1 MGHNQISEAKQNLR
15 QSFNSEHD
23 VLEVSKVNPMLIM
36 SCNDEP
42 QKIEVENFYEVPQEL
57 RKSQELSQDY
67 RHIVSGT
74 HTMNHPETH
83 DKPPAADP

>member
-1 MGHNQISEAKQNLR
+1 
-15 QSFNSEHD
+15 
-23 VLEVSKVNPMLIM
+23 MLIM

-74 HTMNHPETH
+74 HTKPETH
-83 DKPPAADP
+83 DKPPTADP